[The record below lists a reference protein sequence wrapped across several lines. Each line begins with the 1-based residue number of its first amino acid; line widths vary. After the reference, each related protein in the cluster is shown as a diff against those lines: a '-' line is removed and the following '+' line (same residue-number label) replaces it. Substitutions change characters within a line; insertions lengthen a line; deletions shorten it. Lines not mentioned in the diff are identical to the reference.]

1 MNTARRVLPVL
12 ALAGI
17 SILGL
22 SLLAYHARADNTAVG
37 VPSPDRGRLIAPGGQ
52 ATVSNAVTRT
62 ADQMTSDSALKSPV
76 SNSSIL
82 FRPTMPL
89 EQYRSLKSAAAGRA
103 AAQSGGRNG
112 GLRTASPAALTPIIG
127 AANFTGAA
135 QGDNGVSS
143 FPPDTHGAVSS
154 SQLVETTNASVEV
167 FSKAGALLSSFAHNA
182 FVGSAA
188 PLGDARVLYDS
199 TWNRWVIL
207 IDDFSTCFSGTGTP
221 SFFLA
226 VSTGSD
232 ATGPFFIY
240 PVGLGFAPGACFD
253 FPQLGMDQDAV
264 IITANLFGFA
274 SPPAVAFGIAKARL
288 YNGLGFGVPVFTG
301 LVATLA
307 PPILQGAGA
316 FDQNGADFLAAA
328 PNGSGIL
335 DIYTML
341 DPERPNKTTLAGPA
355 GITVAPYSIP
365 PNAPQPGCPGSANLL
380 DTSDNRFANACT
392 QTPNGH
398 LFCAHGTGDFGL
410 ATPRFYEIDPTGLTI
425 VQSSDFFF
433 SSSSYD
439 FNPSIQANQSGD
451 VS

>member
-143 FPPDTHGAVSS
+143 FPPDTH
-154 SQLVETTNASVEV
+154 
-167 FSKAGALLSSFAHNA
+167 A

-301 LVATLA
+301 L
-307 PPILQGAGA
+307 
-316 FDQNGADFLAAA
+316 
-328 PNGSGIL
+328 
-335 DIYTML
+335 
-341 DPERPNKTTLAGPA
+341 
-355 GITVAPYSIP
+355 
-365 PNAPQPGCPGSANLL
+365 
-380 DTSDNRFANACT
+380 
-392 QTPNGH
+392 
-398 LFCAHGTGDFGL
+398 
-410 ATPRFYEIDPTGLTI
+410 
-425 VQSSDFFF
+425 
-433 SSSSYD
+433 
-439 FNPSIQANQSGD
+439 
-451 VS
+451 